1 MNLDKQKAF
10 IVHVLYY
17 TIILALVYI
26 VIKYLLPLLMPFVI
40 GAVLALSFRRLIDLI
55 KAKTRIKRAFVAIFI
70 LLVFYGIIGFF
81 AFLIGFKIINSI
93 GDLFGRLP
101 SLYKDSLL
109 PALQSSVDQLNNYFP
124 GLEEPLEDFMN
135 NISKSIFTFLTN
147 ASSRIALMVTG
158 IAGQLPSLLIK
169 LIFTIVSSFFF
180 AIDYYKIADFLSRQ
194 LSDSRFEM
202 LVKLKNKTFGTIG
215 RFIRAYG
222 AIIFI
227 TFIELSLGFW
237 ILGVGHFLLIGF
249 LVAVIDIM
257 PILGTGAVLLPWS
270 IIGFVTGDIKTGLG
284 MLILYI
290 VITAVRQTIEPRIV
304 GQQIGLH
311 PIVTLLLM
319 FIGAQLMG
327 VLGLL
332 LLPVLATL
340 LLQLDSD
347 GTINLLKK

>member
-10 IVHVLYY
+10 IVHVIYY
-17 TIILALVYI
+17 AILLALVYI
-26 VIKYLLPLLMPFVI
+26 VIKYILPLLMPFVI
-40 GAVLALSFRRLIDLI
+40 GAIVALTFRRLIDII
-55 KAKTRIKRAFVAIFI
+55 KSKTRIKRAFVAIFI

-81 AFLIGFKIINSI
+81 VFLIGNKIINSI

-101 SLYKDSLL
+101 SLYTDSLL
-109 PALQSSVDQLNNYFP
+109 PALQKSVDQIKDRFP
-124 GLEEPLEDFMN
+124 GLEEPLNDFMG

-147 ASSRIALMVTG
+147 ASSTIALTITS
-158 IAGQLPSLLIK
+158 IAGQLPSILIK

-180 AIDYYKIADFLSRQ
+180 TIDYYRIADFLSKQ
-194 LSDSRFEM
+194 LSGERYEM
-202 LVKLKNKTFGTIG
+202 LLKLRNKTFGTIG
-215 RFIRAYG
+215 KFLRAYG
-222 AIIFI
+222 AIIII
-227 TFIELSLGFW
+227 TFVELSLGFW
-237 ILGVGHFLLIGF
+237 IIGIAHPLLIGF
-249 LVAVIDIM
+249 LVAVIDIL

-270 IIGFVTGDIKTGLG
+270 VISFITGDIRVGIG

-290 VITAVRQTIEPRIV
+290 IITVIRQTIEPKIV

-347 GTINLLKK
+347 GTINILKK

>member
-10 IVHVLYY
+10 IVHVIYY
-17 TIILALVYI
+17 AILLALVYI
-26 VIKYLLPLLMPFVI
+26 VIKYILPLLMPFVI
-40 GAVLALSFRRLIDLI
+40 GAIVALTFRRLIDII
-55 KAKTRIKRAFVAIFI
+55 KSKTRIKRAFVAIFI

-81 AFLIGFKIINSI
+81 VFLIGNKIINSI

-101 SLYKDSLL
+101 SLYTDSLL
-109 PALQSSVDQLNNYFP
+109 PALQKSVDQIKDRFP
-124 GLEEPLEDFMN
+124 GLEEPLNDFMG

-147 ASSRIALMVTG
+147 ASSTIALTITS
-158 IAGQLPSLLIK
+158 IAGQLPSILIK

-180 AIDYYKIADFLSRQ
+180 TIDYYRIADFLSKQ
-194 LSDSRFEM
+194 LSGERYEM
-202 LVKLKNKTFGTIG
+202 LLKLRNKTFGTIG
-215 RFIRAYG
+215 KFLRAYG
-222 AIIFI
+222 AIIII
-227 TFIELSLGFW
+227 TFVELSLGFW
-237 ILGVGHFLLIGF
+237 IIGIAHPLLIGF
-249 LVAVIDIM
+249 LVAVIDIL

-270 IIGFVTGDIKTGLG
+270 VISFITGDIRVGVG

-290 VITAVRQTIEPRIV
+290 IITVIRQTIEPKIV

-347 GTINLLKK
+347 GTINILKK